1 MLTQRYYLNLQ
12 EMNSR
17 EPLYSFSYTI
27 MLPDGNVIKDGTL
40 AHSRWH
46 AIDKAVLKHADKQ
59 PDRSKYDAKRNMDI
73 VVR

>member
-1 MLTQRYYLNLQ
+1 
-12 EMNSR
+12 
-17 EPLYSFSYTI
+17 